1 MPKAKPK
8 RSARRLELTRPPYGD
23 ARSLAITSHVK
34 RRIRAPWGPSGG
46 VDWRMAS
53 EPQLRDEPRASEFG
67 AILRHW
73 RRARRIS
80 QLDLASLA
88 GLSTRHLS
96 FLETGRCGPSRSTV
110 LQLGR
115 ALALPRSETERLLIV
130 AGYAGDWHRHA
141 EDSDAT
147 RGQLAKVAHLLAAHD
162 PFPAFITDPD
172 WSVAWHNRGA
182 RALFERLREL
192 APGLRIDPV
201 DLRLLLRVPDLGQ
214 VVRNLAALLE
224 GVLAGLYELAPDPV
238 CFGHG
243 RSLLDCL
250 PSPGRPGDAIE
261 RAARSRA
268 WEHELRIGDRGAEFS
283 LEMLSLPFAG
293 GASGYA
299 LVLTQPADAASRA
312 PAHDYFTG
320 LLAAR

>member
-1 MPKAKPK
+1 
-8 RSARRLELTRPPYGD
+8 
-23 ARSLAITSHVK
+23 
-34 RRIRAPWGPSGG
+34 
-46 VDWRMAS
+46 MAS
-53 EPQLRDEPRASEFG
+53 EPRVRVEPRASEFG

-80 QLDLASLA
+80 QLELASVA

-115 ALALPRSETERLLIV
+115 ALALPRSETERLLLV
-130 AGYAGDWHRHA
+130 AGYAGDWTRHS

-147 RGQLAKVAHLLAAHD
+147 RRQIGKVAPLLLGHD
-162 PFPAFITDPD
+162 PFPAFVTDPN

-192 APGLRIDPV
+192 APGLKIDPL
-201 DLRLLLRVPDLGQ
+201 DLRLLLCRPQLGQ
-214 VVRNLAALLE
+214 LVRNLGALLE
-224 GVLAGLYELAPDPV
+224 GVLAGLYQLEPDPV
-238 CFGHG
+238 CFGHA
-243 RSLLDCL
+243 RSLLDIL
-250 PSPGRPGDAIE
+250 PAPGPPGDAIE
-261 RAARSRA
+261 RAARSSA

-299 LVLTQPADAASRA
+299 LVLTEPADPASRA
-312 PAHDYFTG
+312 VARAYFSG
-320 LLAAR
+320 LLERGGR

>member
-1 MPKAKPK
+1 
-8 RSARRLELTRPPYGD
+8 
-23 ARSLAITSHVK
+23 
-34 RRIRAPWGPSGG
+34 
-46 VDWRMAS
+46 MAS
-53 EPQLRDEPRASEFG
+53 EPRVRDEPRASEFG

-80 QLDLASLA
+80 QLELASLA

-130 AGYAGDWHRHA
+130 AGYAGDWNRRA
-141 EDSDAT
+141 EDPDAT
-147 RGQLAKVAHLLAAHD
+147 RRQLAKVAHLLAAHD
-162 PFPAFITDPD
+162 PFPAFITDPN
-172 WSVAWHNRGA
+172 WSVPWHNRGA

-192 APGLRIDPV
+192 APGLAIDPV
-201 DLRLLLRVPDLGQ
+201 DLRLLLRVPSLAQ
-214 VVRNLAALLE
+214 LVRNLGALFE
-224 GVLAGLYELAPDPV
+224 GVLAGLYQLEPDPV
-238 CFGHG
+238 CSGHA
-243 RSLLDCL
+243 RSLLDVL
-250 PSPGRPGDAIE
+250 PSRGRPGDAIE
-261 RAARSRA
+261 RAARSSA

-312 PAHDYFTG
+312 PAHAYFTG
-320 LLAAR
+320 LLARR